1 MQVHGAP
8 IGCRA
13 LDQQGVQQRPVVQQE
28 GADGA
33 RGGDV
38 RKERYRSRT
47 ERVGISYSTYM
58 YKYIIKLLNDITVFT
73 CLVKV
78 RKTNSLKLGPA
89 ALRP

>member
-1 MQVHGAP
+1 MMDCSLLRASLLASAIALNGALY
-8 IGCRA
+8 IVLSARTRQA
-13 LDQQGVQQRPVVQQE
+13 QGEQTLLLQS
-28 GADGA
+28 D
-33 RGGDV
+33 
-38 RKERYRSRT
+38 
-47 ERVGISYSTYM
+47 